1 MGHVTHFT
9 FPQLQLENI
18 VTLRLMSWRGCFI
31 LKEIRELSNSGKFQ
45 TQVLGM
51 QYRGDHRVLINF
63 IFPFLELSILVR
75 LSWLAADQ

>member
-1 MGHVTHFT
+1 M
-9 FPQLQLENI
+9 
-18 VTLRLMSWRGCFI
+18 TLRLMSWRGCFI

-51 QYRGDHRVLINF
+51 QYRADHRVLMNF

-75 LSWLAADQ
+75 LSWLAADQQSGPL